1 MTGFERVNC
10 CTMDLETG
18 GENTELRDYQ
28 NELLSGIHE
37 SWRRGHRSPCMV
49 LPCGGGKSCIT
60 AEMARRTTAKGRRV
74 LFLVHRRELC
84 EQIEATFS
92 TWGVDMSLCT
102 VGMVQTVTRRLDGM
116 EPPALIITDEN
127 HHCLA
132 ASYKRIY
139 EAFPEAYKVGVTA
152 TPIRLNGDG
161 LGDVNDD
168 LVIGVDAKWLI
179 EHAHL
184 APYDYYAPTL
194 IDMTG
199 VHIRQGE
206 YKAAEVEAKML
217 VKALYGDMI
226 RHYRELADGR
236 QAICYCATL
245 KHSRAVAEAFCAAGI
260 PAAHI
265 DGETPAGERADI
277 VQGFRDGDIRV
288 LCNVDLISEGFDVPD
303 CSCAILARPTKSLT
317 LFIQQ
322 AMRCMRYQPG
332 KRAVIIDHVGNYAR
346 HGLPDMARTWT
357 LAKRSRERAPN
368 EVKVMQ
374 CPDCMAVFEGDECP
388 YCGWHRPAEA
398 QPRKLLD
405 EVDVTL
411 QKIEGVTLDFRT
423 PEDCKTF
430 AELRAYGKAHGYKP
444 GWAWY
449 QAKMRG
455 YIRER
460 A

>member
-1 MTGFERVNC
+1 
-10 CTMDLETG
+10 
-18 GENTELRDYQ
+18 
-28 NELLSGIHE
+28 
-37 SWRRGHRSPCMV
+37 MV
-49 LPCGGGKSCIT
+49 LPCGGGKSCLA

-84 EQIEATFS
+84 EQIEATFVA
-92 TWGVDMSLCT
+92 WGVDMSLCT
-102 VGMVQTVTRRLDGM
+102 VGMVQTVTRRLSGM
-116 EPPALIITDEN
+116 DPPALIITDEN

-139 EAFPEAYKVGVTA
+139 EAFPDAYKVGVTA
-152 TPIRLNGDG
+152 TPVRLNGDG

-179 EHAHL
+179 EHARL

-194 IDMTG
+194 VDMTG

-245 KHSRAVAEAFCAAGI
+245 KHSRAVAEAFTAAGI

-265 DGETPAGERADI
+265 DGETLAAERAEN
-277 VQGFRDGDIRV
+277 VQGFRDGRIRV

-322 AMRCMRYQPG
+322 AMRCMRHQPG
-332 KRAVIIDHVGNYAR
+332 KRAIIIDHVGNYAR
-346 HGLPDMARTWT
+346 FGLPDMPRTWT
-357 LAKRSRERAPN
+357 LAKKTRQHEPN

-374 CPDCMAVFEGDECP
+374 CPDCMAVFEGNECP
-388 YCGWHRPAEA
+388 YCGWQRPPEA

-405 EVDVTL
+405 EIDVSL
-411 QKIEGVTLDFRT
+411 QKIEGITLDFTT
-423 PEDCKTF
+423 PEDCKSF

-444 GWAWY
+444 GWSWY

-455 YIRER
+455 YIHER